1 MDSQYNEKIPP
12 GQVELV
18 VPEVQLHP
26 VHSIVAK
33 PHIVSAPA
41 QLKYVKKK
49 DKKYKNLRI
58 KSTLSLLAHI
68 STILK
73 RYKKKSF

>member
-1 MDSQYNEKIPP
+1 MDSQYNEKISP

-49 DKKYKNLRI
+49 DKKI
-58 KSTLSLLAHI
+58 
-68 STILK
+68 
-73 RYKKKSF
+73 